1 MKGIGLIAV
10 VSLLFACGSGHDATV
25 TLRFWAMG
33 HEAEVVAPLVRE
45 FEQAHPGIRV
55 DLQQIPWTAAHE
67 KLLTAYV
74 GNATPDVAQ
83 LGNTW
88 VPELAILHAI
98 VPLDSL
104 LAGSPDLAPAGF
116 FPGIWDTN
124 VIEGRVFGIP
134 WYVDTRLIFYRTDLL
149 ARTGVRQMPDTWA
162 GWRRIM
168 ERLREDGGPGSYPL
182 LMPLN
187 EWAQPV
193 LLALQAGSPI
203 LKDGDRYGA
212 FTDSAFVR
220 AFRFYVG
227 LYRDTLAPKV
237 ANTEVANLYQDFAR
251 GMIASYITG
260 PYNLDEFRKRLPDSL
275 QDRWAT
281 APMPGPDG
289 PGVSLAGGSSLVLFR
304 RSTHP
309 AEAWQLI
316 RFLSAPAQQARF
328 FHLSGNL
335 PARREAWQDSALRA
349 DPKVAA
355 FRQQL
360 ERVVPTPKVAEW
372 ELIATRIAEAGER
385 AVRGG
390 QSEHQALATLEAQ
403 VNAILAKRR
412 ALLEHRGG
420 QLLEWD
426 AP

>member
-1 MKGIGLIAV
+1 
-10 VSLLFACGSGHDATV
+10 
-25 TLRFWAMG
+25 MG

-45 FEQAHPGIRV
+45 FERTHPGIRV

-98 VPLDSL
+98 APLDSL
-104 LAGSPDLAPAGF
+104 LGASPDVPPTGF

-149 ARTGVRQMPDTWA
+149 ARAGAPEMPETWA

-168 ERLREDGGPGSYPL
+168 ERLREDGAPRSYPL

-203 LKDGDRYGA
+203 LKDGGRYGA
-212 FTDSAFVR
+212 FTDSAFAR
-220 AFRFYVG
+220 AFHFYVG
-227 LYRDTLAPKV
+227 LYRDSLAPKV

-251 GMIASYITG
+251 GTIASYITG
-260 PYNLDEFRKRLPDSL
+260 PYNLDEFHKRLPDSL
-275 QDRWAT
+275 QGRWAT
-281 APMPGPDG
+281 APMPGPSG
-289 PGVSLAGGSSLVLFR
+289 PGVSLAGGSSLVLFG
-304 RSTHP
+304 RSEHP
-309 AEAWQLI
+309 AEAWQLV

-335 PARREAWQDSALRA
+335 PARREAWQDSTLRA
-349 DPKVAA
+349 DAKVAA

-372 ELIATRIAEAGER
+372 ELIATRITEAGER

-390 QSEHQALATLEAQ
+390 QSEQQALATLEAQ

-420 QLLEWD
+420 QLLEWE

>member
-1 MKGIGLIAV
+1 
-10 VSLLFACGSGHDATV
+10 LL
-25 TLRFWAMG
+25 
-33 HEAEVVAPLVRE
+33 
-45 FEQAHPGIRV
+45 RV
-55 DLQQIPWTAAHE
+55 
-67 KLLTAYV
+67 
-74 GNATPDVAQ
+74 
-83 LGNTW
+83 
-88 VPELAILHAI
+88 
-98 VPLDSL
+98 
-104 LAGSPDLAPAGF
+104 SPDIPTTGF

-134 WYVDTRLIFYRTDLL
+134 WYVDTRLIFYRTDLRQRAG
-149 ARTGVRQMPDTWA
+149 AREMPDTWA
-162 GWRRIM
+162 GWRQVL
-168 ERLREDGGPGSYPL
+168 ERLREKGGPRSFPL

-193 LLALQAGSPI
+193 VLALQAGSPI
-203 LKDGDRYGA
+203 LRDGDRYGA

-220 AFRFYVG
+220 AFHFYVG
-227 LYRDTLAPKV
+227 LYRDTLAPRV

-251 GMIASYITG
+251 GTIASYITG

-275 QDRWAT
+275 QDHWAT

-304 RSTHP
+304 RSAHP

-335 PARREAWQDSALRA
+335 PARREAWQDSTLRA

-372 ELIATRIAEAGER
+372 ELIATRITEAGER

-390 QSEHQALATLEAQ
+390 QSEQQALATLEAQ
-403 VNAILAKRR
+403 VNGILAKRR
-412 ALLEHRGG
+412 ALLEVRGG
-420 QLLEWD
+420 QLLEWN